1 MLQWYYSSVTVIL
14 QRCLKTNVRVGSATY
29 RK

>member
-1 MLQWYYSSVTVIL
+1 VQWCCSSVTVIL
-14 QRCLKTNVRVGSATY
+14 QRCLQTNVRVGSATY